1 MTLTKT
7 QRPIMVMAGGT
18 GGHVFPALAVAQEL
32 TERGEAVVWMGTR
45 QGIEAR
51 LVPQAGI
58 AIEWLRVSGIRGKGL
73 MAMVAAPFRIMLAC
87 VQAFSI
93 LRQHRPRAVLGMGGF
108 AAGPG
113 GLMAWVMR
121 TPLVIHEQ
129 NAIIGLTNKLLS
141 RLARINF
148 FAFPQASKS
157 IKRAR
162 VVGNPVRQSIVDI
175 GANESV
181 GSEKSVNLLVVGGSL
196 GARSLNQTMPDAL
209 KKLVDKYPI
218 IIRHQSGPK
227 NLTDCQQTYSKA
239 GVDATIDAF
248 IDDMDEAYS
257 WADLIVCRAGALTI
271 AEISAAGRAS
281 ILVPY
286 PYAVDDHQYH
296 NAGFLSDAGAAIRI
310 RDAEFTA
317 DAVAEMLEKLISNPE
332 ELIRMGQKARS
343 IAYLDASQ
351 RVASGVQEV
360 ALS

>member
-1 MTLTKT
+1 MTLVTS

-32 TERGEAVVWMGTR
+32 IERGESVVWMGTR

-73 MAMVAAPFRIMLAC
+73 VALVKAPFRIMQAC
-87 VQAFSI
+87 YQAFSI

-113 GLMAWVMR
+113 GLMAGTMR
-121 TPLVIHEQ
+121 IPLIIHEQ

-148 FAFPQASKS
+148 FAFPQASKG

-162 VVGNPVRQSIVDI
+162 VVGNPVRQSIIDI
-175 GANESV
+175 GALESRV
-181 GSEKSVNLLVVGGSL
+181 GSKSVNLLVIGGSL
-196 GARSLNQTMPDAL
+196 GARTLNQVMPNAL
-209 KKLVDKYPI
+209 KQLKGKYPVTV
-218 IIRHQSGPK
+218 RHQSGPK
-227 NLTDCQQTYSKA
+227 NLADCQQAYSQA
-239 GVDATIDAF
+239 GVEAVITPF
-248 IDDMDEAYS
+248 IDNMDEAYS
-257 WADLIVCRAGALTI
+257 WADLVVCRAGALTV

-286 PYAVDDHQYH
+286 PYAVDDHQFH
-296 NAGFLSDAGAAIRI
+296 NAGFLGDAGAALRI
-310 RDAEFTA
+310 RDSEFTP
-317 DAVAEMLEKLISNPE
+317 DAVAELLGKLVSDPA
-332 ELIRMGQKARS
+332 ELKRMGQKARS
-343 IAYLDASQ
+343 VAYLDASQ
-351 RVASGVQEV
+351 QVASGIQEV